1 MAIVN
6 SKDLTPK
13 QHNVPQDGEGPTMA
27 NKEILKVLRE
37 EKPYLLEKFG
47 VLSIGL
53 FGSYAKGTER
63 PDSDI
68 DLLVEFKEPRFDLLA
83 GLQIYLE
90 RKLGRRVEIIRKRKG
105 LNDRF
110 MKRIGESIQYA

>member
-1 MAIVN
+1 
-6 SKDLTPK
+6 
-13 QHNVPQDGEGPTMA
+13 MA
-27 NKEILKVLRE
+27 NKEILEVLRE

-68 DLLVEFKEPRFDLLA
+68 DVLVELKEPRFELLA
-83 GLQIYLE
+83 GFQIYLE
-90 RKLGRRVEIIRKRKG
+90 RKFGKRVEVIRKRKG
-105 LNDRF
+105 LSDRF
-110 MKRIGESIQYA
+110 LKRIGESIQYA